1 MWKTGVNRKSVNII
15 NADNL
20 TIRMLNILWHIFRNE
35 QEKNQSNDKISEKG
49 QSNRWSSLLNNL
61 PCCSERKEVLGQ
73 YSDILK
79 MLSTYHE
86 ECCELVDAD
95 NQKDQAI
102 WFDDLDQHVFDFK
115 QKIRNWLKESDN
127 NLSRPSSRGSSRS
140 KKSSGSTKSS
150 VAPNHQHSWN
160 CLKRRLK

>member
-1 MWKTGVNRKSVNII
+1 MNKKRTKAMTRFQRKATAIDDLLYSTTYHV
-15 NADNL
+15 AV
-20 TIRMLNILWHIFRNE
+20 
-35 QEKNQSNDKISEKG
+35 KG
-49 QSNRWSSLLNNL
+49 
-61 PCCSERKEVLGQ
+61 VLGQ

-95 NQKDQAI
+95 DQKDQAI

-115 QKIRNWLKESDN
+115 QKIHNWLKQSDN

-150 VAPNHQHSWN
+150 VAPNHQHS
-160 CLKRRLK
+160 

>member
-1 MWKTGVNRKSVNII
+1 MNKKRTKAMTRFQRKARAI
-15 NADNL
+15 D
-20 TIRMLNILWHIFRNE
+20 
-35 QEKNQSNDKISEKG
+35 D
-49 QSNRWSSLLNNL
+49 LLY
-61 PCCSERKEVLGQ
+61 STTYHVAVKEVLGQ

-95 NQKDQAI
+95 DQKDQAI

-115 QKIRNWLKESDN
+115 QKIHNWLKQSDN

-150 VAPNHQHSWN
+150 VAPNHQHS
-160 CLKRRLK
+160 

>member
-1 MWKTGVNRKSVNII
+1 MNKKRTKAMTRFQRKARAI
-15 NADNL
+15 D
-20 TIRMLNILWHIFRNE
+20 
-35 QEKNQSNDKISEKG
+35 D
-49 QSNRWSSLLNNL
+49 LLY
-61 PCCSERKEVLGQ
+61 STTYHVAVKEVLGQ

-95 NQKDQAI
+95 DQKDQAI

-115 QKIRNWLKESDN
+115 QKIHNWLKESDN

-150 VAPNHQHSWN
+150 VAPNHQHS
-160 CLKRRLK
+160 

>member
-1 MWKTGVNRKSVNII
+1 MNKKRTKAMTRFQRKARAI
-15 NADNL
+15 D
-20 TIRMLNILWHIFRNE
+20 
-35 QEKNQSNDKISEKG
+35 D
-49 QSNRWSSLLNNL
+49 LLY
-61 PCCSERKEVLGQ
+61 STTYHVAVKEVLGQ

-95 NQKDQAI
+95 DQKDQAI

-115 QKIRNWLKESDN
+115 QKIHNWLKESDN

-150 VAPNHQHSWN
+150 VTPNHQHS
-160 CLKRRLK
+160 

>member
-1 MWKTGVNRKSVNII
+1 MNKKRTKAMTRFQRKARAIDDLLYSTTYHV
-15 NADNL
+15 AV
-20 TIRMLNILWHIFRNE
+20 
-35 QEKNQSNDKISEKG
+35 KG
-49 QSNRWSSLLNNL
+49 
-61 PCCSERKEVLGQ
+61 VLGQ

-95 NQKDQAI
+95 DQKDQAI

-115 QKIRNWLKESDN
+115 QKIHNWLKQSDN

-150 VAPNHQHSWN
+150 VAPNHQHS
-160 CLKRRLK
+160 

>member
-1 MWKTGVNRKSVNII
+1 MTRFQRKARAI
-15 NADNL
+15 D
-20 TIRMLNILWHIFRNE
+20 
-35 QEKNQSNDKISEKG
+35 D
-49 QSNRWSSLLNNL
+49 LLY
-61 PCCSERKEVLGQ
+61 STTYHVAVKEVLGQ

-95 NQKDQAI
+95 DQKDQAI

-115 QKIRNWLKESDN
+115 QKIHNWLKQSDN

-150 VAPNHQHSWN
+150 VAPNHQHS
-160 CLKRRLK
+160 

>member
-1 MWKTGVNRKSVNII
+1 MNKKRTKAMTRFQRKARAIDDLLYSTTYHV
-15 NADNL
+15 AV
-20 TIRMLNILWHIFRNE
+20 
-35 QEKNQSNDKISEKG
+35 KG
-49 QSNRWSSLLNNL
+49 
-61 PCCSERKEVLGQ
+61 VLGQ

-95 NQKDQAI
+95 DQKDQAI

-115 QKIRNWLKESDN
+115 QKIHNWLKQSDN

-140 KKSSGSTKSS
+140 KESSGSTKSS
-150 VAPNHQHSWN
+150 VAPNHQHS
-160 CLKRRLK
+160 